1 MKFTFLGTS
10 AGVPTKKR
18 NVTGLAIGLEREKTW
33 CLIDCGEGTQHQLL
47 HTHYSL
53 ASLEAIFITHVHGD
67 HCYGLPGI
75 LASAGMAGRQSA
87 IKVIAPASIK
97 EFIDV
102 TLKTT
107 DCYIPYPIEFIATE
121 NLKAPIEVAGFE
133 VEAFEL
139 LHRVPCH
146 AWRFT
151 ESNLAHKLDI
161 EKLEQENIP
170 KGPIWGKLC
179 KGETV
184 TLDNGHKL
192 IGKDYWITDH
202 RVRKV
207 MVAGDNC
214 KPELLSQAA
223 HNIDV
228 LIHEATYTQEVS
240 DKVGPSPM
248 HSSAKE
254 VALMANNINLP
265 NLVLTHFSARYS
277 DFGDSSI
284 DLIRQEA
291 EDNYNGKLFLA
302 QDLASYHLKKNGQ
315 LCIDH

>member
-18 NVTGLAIGLEREKTW
+18 NVTGLAIGLEREKAW
-33 CLIDCGEGTQHQLL
+33 CLVDCGEGTQHQLL
-47 HTHYSL
+47 HTPYSL
-53 ASLEAIFITHVHGD
+53 ASLDAIFITHVHGD

-75 LASAGMAGRQSA
+75 LASAGMAGRKSA
-87 IKVIAPASIK
+87 IKVIAPSPIK

-102 TLKTT
+102 ILKTT

-121 NLKAPIEVAGFE
+121 SLDGPVETAGFK

-151 ESNLAHKLDI
+151 ESNLAHKLNID
-161 EKLEQENIP
+161 KLERDNIP

-179 KGETV
+179 KGETI
-184 TLDNGHKL
+184 TLENGHIL
-192 IGKDYWITDH
+192 DGKDYWDAEH
-202 RVRKV
+202 RARKII
-207 MVAGDNC
+207 VAGDNC
-214 KPELLSQAA
+214 KPDLLNIAA
-223 HNIDV
+223 QSVDI
-228 LIHEATYTQEVS
+228 LIHEATYTQAIS
-240 DKVGPSPM
+240 DKVGPTPM

-254 VALMANNINLP
+254 VAKMAQNINLP

-284 DLIRQEA
+284 ELIRDETKENYSGNIFLA
-291 EDNYNGKLFLA
+291 EDLT
-302 QDLASYHLKKNGQ
+302 SYHLKKNGQ
-315 LCIDH
+315 LIVDH